1 MKLDTRTLTLDLSS
15 IGTGSVTGTFTL
27 PMREIEWDLD
37 EIEPSQPEGTLELT
51 VSAREFTWVCR
62 GSLSAEFVT
71 PCARCLE
78 PAAFA
83 VDAPVY
89 RIFTW
94 DESLAEDLDT
104 ELIPGRVSD
113 VDILDAVREAVIL
126 SVPGLPLCRGD
137 CRGLC
142 VECGANLNIEE
153 CEHAGAAGLHGGPS
167 ESE

>member
-1 MKLDTRTLTLDLSS
+1 MKLDLQTLALDLSS
-15 IGTGSVTGTFTL
+15 IRSGSSTSTFTL
-27 PMREIEWDLD
+27 PMPEIDWGMDDIRPLDREGVLD
-37 EIEPSQPEGTLELT
+37 LT
-51 VSAREFTWVCR
+51 VTVREATWICR

-78 PAAFA
+78 PAPFP
-83 VDAPVY
+83 VEAPVY

-94 DESLAEDLDT
+94 DENLADDLDT
-104 ELIPGRVSD
+104 ELVPGRAGE

-142 VECGANLNIEE
+142 AECGRNLNIEE
-153 CEHAGAAGLHGGPS
+153 CEHSRAAGLPGSPS